1 MKRFLPFSLL
11 IIPIS
16 VFADGG
22 LPDKPYIYVKGVAGD
37 AKAADVVVLRFDLVA
52 RAPDQPKANA
62 EVQARSAKV
71 FGLLREKKVTDND
84 IIGEQ
89 IRSETDFEQT
99 EGYPPRRGKLV
110 GYVVTRQFSVK
121 LRDVSA
127 FPKLVDDLIATAN
140 VEFTGIEGL
149 FSKEKE
155 IAKQLWDKAI
165 ADAREQ
171 AERTA
176 KQLGMKIESVFAVS
190 PVTIPEIP
198 STMFPRT
205 DERTIVTASNIP
217 SQQDRVASEYRL
229 APVESSQSVHVIY
242 LISPAK

>member
-1 MKRFLPFSLL
+1 MKHFAFLFLL
-11 IIPIS
+11 LVPIS

-22 LPDKPYIYVKGVAGD
+22 LPDKPYIYVKGIAGD
-37 AKAADVVVLRFDLVA
+37 EKSADMVVLRFDLVA

-62 EVQARSAKV
+62 DVQARSAKV
-71 FGLLREKKVTDND
+71 FGLLRERKVSDND
-84 IIGEQ
+84 IIAEQ
-89 IRSETDFEQT
+89 IRSEADFEQT
-99 EGYPPRRGKLV
+99 EGYPRRGKLI

-121 LRDVSA
+121 LRDVIG
-127 FPKLVDDLIATAN
+127 FPKLVDDLITAAN

-155 IAKQLWDKAI
+155 MLKQLWDKAI
-165 ADAREQ
+165 TDAREQ

-176 KQLGMKIESVFAVS
+176 KQLGMKIDSVFAVS
-190 PVTIPEIP
+190 PVTIPEIS

-217 SQQDRVASEYRL
+217 NQQDRVASEYRL
-229 APVESSQSVHVIY
+229 APVGFSQSVHVIY